1 MIIKRR
7 EKLAQK
13 NQRVRF
19 DELENEP
26 KKKKK
31 KFNLFDTFYNKER
44 TTDNEGGWHERTFA
58 YFFPLLGQNITR
70 LLYINLFFIIGNFPI
85 FIIMLALS
93 QNLHLHATSPT
104 NPLYAPIYGAMRLGA
119 ASPAS
124 AAFSGIYG
132 ATTNVALWTTLA
144 RVVLIV
150 GIVLLFFTFGPVMT
164 GTTYIIRNIVKGEP
178 IFLFNDFFYAI
189 KKNIKQCVV
198 LGILDLIISFLL
210 LYDIYFFYL
219 NPQLPASG
227 AFIVISIFLLV
238 LYFMMRFYMY
248 TIMITF
254 DLKLFKILKNS
265 LIFVLLALGRNLI
278 ALVGVALAVVI
289 NYGIVLAFVPVGV
302 VLPFILTISVCMFIY
317 TYAAWPKIK
326 KVMIDPYY
334 DEEGRPLPVD
344 VDNGA
349 EDE

>member
-1 MIIKRR
+1 M
-7 EKLAQK
+7 AQK

-19 DELENEP
+19 DELEEEP

-31 KFNLFDTFYNKER
+31 KKFNIFNAFYSRER
-44 TTDNEGGWHERTFA
+44 TVDNEGGWHERTFA
-58 YFFPLLGQNITR
+58 YFFPLLWQNITR
-70 LLYINLFFIIGNFPI
+70 LLYINLIFVIGNFPI

-93 QNLHLHATSPT
+93 QNLHLPATSPT
-104 NPLYAPIYGAMRLGA
+104 SPLYAPIYGAMRLGA
-119 ASPAS
+119 ASPVS

-132 ATTNVALWTTLA
+132 ATTNVALWTTA
-144 RVVLIV
+144 AKVVLIV
-150 GIVLLFFTFGPVMT
+150 GIVLLLFTFGPVMT

-178 IFLFNDFFYAI
+178 IFMFNDFFYAI

-198 LGILDLIISFLL
+198 LGFLDLLVSFLL

-227 AFIVISIFLLV
+227 AFIVISIFLLL

-254 DLKLFKILKNS
+254 DLSIFKILKNS
-265 LIFVLLALGRNLI
+265 LIFVMLALGRNFVALIGI
-278 ALVGVALAVVI
+278 ALVVLI
-289 NYGIVLAFVPVGV
+289 NYGIMIAYVPVGV
-302 VLPFILTISVCMFIY
+302 VLPFILTVSLSMFIY

-334 DEEGRPLPVD
+334 DVNGDPLPEEKGD
-344 VDNGA
+344 
-349 EDE
+349 EDPSETE